1 MRYQSHL
8 SWSGVP
14 DKSWRRFALSRTT
27 AELQKMLSS
36 SHKQGQCQN
45 MTVRTSEGDGYWYIE
60 EGGETKTWQHRI
72 GYLGTYGSKPSSVA
86 RPFATRDL
94 REGP

>member
-1 MRYQSHL
+1 
-8 SWSGVP
+8 
-14 DKSWRRFALSRTT
+14 
-27 AELQKMLSS
+27 
-36 SHKQGQCQN
+36 